1 MEENFISESV
11 TLKCRVCQKEMLRK
25 NYKQHLKIKH
35 AKEDSDDVTP
45 FGQAKVTNWFKKKV
59 EVPAEN
65 VRKENITVDGLT
77 ADDTEEVLEENRK
90 RRHESA
96 DSGVGEDI
104 SGSSKKSKDMAPE
117 EITNKDLDDKL
128 DKILKCVEKSK
139 GTSESADKE
148 VLTENTKVLKA
159 IKYARSMDEVIAA
172 GFATIRTIILVGLI
186 VTMSMMFSC
195 SKCLGLWLES

>member
-59 EVPAEN
+59 EVP
-65 VRKENITVDGLT
+65 
-77 ADDTEEVLEENRK
+77 EEVLEENRK

-104 SGSSKKSKDMAPE
+104 SGSSKKSKDKAPE

-172 GFATIRTIILVGLI
+172 GFA
-186 VTMSMMFSC
+186 
-195 SKCLGLWLES
+195 

>member
-1 MEENFISESV
+1 LPKGDAEP
-11 TLKCRVCQKEMLRK
+11 
-25 NYKQHLKIKH
+25 NYKQHLKSKH

-45 FGQAKVTNWFKKKV
+45 FGQATVTNWFEKKV

-65 VRKENITVDGLT
+65 VIKENITVEGVT
-77 ADDTEEVLEENRK
+77 ADDAEEVFEENRK

-117 EITNKDLDDKL
+117 EITNKDLDNKL

-139 GTSESADKE
+139 GISESADKE
-148 VLTENTKVLKA
+148 VLTEKVLFNLA
-159 IKYARSMDEVIAA
+159 S
-172 GFATIRTIILVGLI
+172 FLI
-186 VTMSMMFSC
+186 SDFHG
-195 SKCLGLWLES
+195 LGL